1 MTKEIKYD
9 KGEWNQLHDLLDN
22 KSITFIDGY
31 KSRPECGVVLKIKQ
45 ILNYEPENSVNLCYL
60 AKTFSTPLFV
70 EDAPPRISYYAPLTG
85 QSLRPQKRASPTMYP
100 RSKSSHDEYC
110 HR

>member
-22 KSITFIDGY
+22 KSITFIDGD

-45 ILNYEPENSVNLCYL
+45 VTKN
-60 AKTFSTPLFV
+60 
-70 EDAPPRISYYAPLTG
+70 
-85 QSLRPQKRASPTMYP
+85 QKESI
-100 RSKSSHDEYC
+100 E
-110 HR
+110 